1 MKNDDLFR
9 QALQRQ
15 NDRAAGMNMPDD
27 MEQRVMKRIHDR
39 QGKSRQWSI
48 VAAAASVAVLL
59 AFAFWPKQQQ
69 PTTNSNTNT
78 VIVENKQNQ
87 PEAVPNAGTATTTQ
101 RYDNYHIAVQ
111 PLPHSGTKTK
121 RVVKTPSPTA
131 VPSAATPSQLNSRI
145 AHIEKQVDV
154 PDEISKE
161 AQPEKLI
168 AATENSTTAVAQ
180 ALPAASQSQT
190 LTERD
195 IPITRPENYRHTPEE
210 LELLRKQANEA
221 YLKWAELELEI
232 AKYHL
237 EQTAQQ

>member
-1 MKNDDLFR
+1 M
-9 QALQRQ
+9 
-15 NDRAAGMNMPDD
+15 
-27 MEQRVMKRIHDR
+27 
-39 QGKSRQWSI
+39 
-48 VAAAASVAVLL
+48 
-59 AFAFWPKQQQ
+59 
-69 PTTNSNTNT
+69 
-78 VIVENKQNQ
+78 
-87 PEAVPNAGTATTTQ
+87 
-101 RYDNYHIAVQ
+101 
-111 PLPHSGTKTK
+111 
-121 RVVKTPSPTA
+121 VKTPSPTA
-131 VPSAATPSQLNSRI
+131 VPSAATPSQLSSRI
-145 AHIEKQVDV
+145 AHIEKEVEAS
-154 PDEISKE
+154 DEISKE

-168 AATENSTTAVAQ
+168 ATTENSTTAVAQ

>member
-1 MKNDDLFR
+1 MKHDDLFR

-27 MEQRVMKRIHDR
+27 MQQRVMKRIHDR
-39 QGKSRQWSI
+39 QRKSRRWSI
-48 VAAAASVAVLL
+48 VAAAASVAVLF

-78 VIVENKQNQ
+78 VAVVNKQNQ
-87 PEAVPNAGTATTTQ
+87 PEAVPNAGNTTTPQ
-101 RYDNYHIAVQ
+101 RYDNYPTAVE
-111 PLPHSGTKTK
+111 PLPNSGTQPK
-121 RVVKTPSPTA
+121 RVVKAPSPTA
-131 VPSAATPSQLNSRI
+131 VPSAATPTQVSNRI
-145 AHIEKQVDV
+145 AHIEKQVDA

-161 AQPEKLI
+161 PQPEKLI
-168 AATENSTTAVAQ
+168 AATENSKTVAQ
-180 ALPAASQSQT
+180 ALPAASQSQM

>member
-1 MKNDDLFR
+1 MNNDDLFR

-27 MEQRVMKRIHDR
+27 MQQRVMKRIHDR
-39 QGKSRQWSI
+39 QRKSRRWSI
-48 VAAAASVAVLL
+48 VAVAASVAVLF

-78 VIVENKQNQ
+78 VVVVNKQNQ
-87 PEAVPNAGTATTTQ
+87 PEAVPNAGNTTTTQ
-101 RYDNYHIAVQ
+101 RYDNYHTAVQ
-111 PLPHSGTKTK
+111 PLPNSGTKTK
-121 RVVKTPSPTA
+121 SVVKAPSPTA
-131 VPSAATPSQLNSRI
+131 VPSAATPAQVNNRI
-145 AHIEKQVDV
+145 AYIEKQVDA

-161 AQPEKLI
+161 PQPEKLI
-168 AATENSTTAVAQ
+168 AATENSNTAVAQ
-180 ALPAASQSQT
+180 ALPAASQSQM